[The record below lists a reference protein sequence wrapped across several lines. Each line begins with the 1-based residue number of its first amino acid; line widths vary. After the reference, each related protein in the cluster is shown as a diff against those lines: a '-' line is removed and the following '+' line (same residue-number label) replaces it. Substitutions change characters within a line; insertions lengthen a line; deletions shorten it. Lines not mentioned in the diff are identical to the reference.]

1 MSKFFIRRPI
11 VAIVIA
17 ILTVIIGTVSM
28 FSLATS
34 QYPDIVPTEILVTAT
49 YPGADAK
56 TVSEAVSTPIEQQ
69 MNGVDNMLY
78 MDSVSANNGVVQLFV
93 DFDVKT
99 DPNIDQVLG
108 QLRVDQ
114 AQSQLPAQ
122 VTAAGLTVQKA
133 LTSPLMLVAIN
144 SPGGKLSQDFLTNY
158 AIINLQ
164 DQISRVKGVS
174 RVQIFGGQYAL
185 RVWVQPEKLAKLGIT
200 APEVIAAIQ
209 AQNNVN
215 PAGQIGAEPIPKGQQ
230 FTYTVRTQGRLVK
243 PEEFANIILRAN
255 TDGSIV
261 HLGDVA
267 RVELGDQA
275 YAISGR
281 YNQAPS
287 GVMAVYQLPGSNAVQ
302 TAKLVN
308 ARMKELSATFPASIT
323 YNVPLDTTKAVTAGI
338 HEIVLTLVE
347 ALALVVIVV
356 FIFLQGW
363 RATLIPLLAVP
374 VSLIGTF
381 IIFPAL
387 GFSINTLSLFG
398 LVLAIGLVVDDAI
411 IVVEAVE
418 HHIDEGMEPKEAT
431 EKAME
436 EVGGPV
442 VAIALILAAVFIP
455 TAFIPGITGRMYQ
468 QFAVTIAISVLISAF
483 NALTLSP
490 ALASL
495 LLKPKDK
502 EQKPGLLSKPFALF
516 NKFFGRT
523 TDSFVHTSD
532 VLIHKSYLAMLA
544 IALIGVAA
552 VFLGGSL
559 PGGFIPTEDQGY
571 MFLALQLPDGA
582 SAQRTDAAQQKITA
596 ALLKTPG
603 VEGVIA
609 VTNFSLL
616 TQVQSTNSGFFF
628 VALKPW
634 DTRTSKDQQLEYIQG
649 NLQKQLGAD
658 PDGIAFAFPPPSI
671 PGIGTSGGVTFVL
684 EDRSGKD
691 DPMTLAK
698 NMGTFLGALKK
709 RPEIA
714 IAIPSYQPAVP
725 QLYANVDREKALQQ
739 QVSLTDIYTTMQTFM
754 GGYLVNYFNRFGRQW
769 QTYVEAEGTS
779 RTDIAN
785 ISQFYVR
792 SANGSQV
799 PLSSLVKVSQ
809 ITGPEFIYR
818 FNEYN
823 AAQINITGNPGFSSG
838 QIRKALEETFKQT
851 MPPGAGFDYSGMS
864 YQEQVAEQGV
874 PSWAVFALSLLF
886 VFLILAALYESW
898 TLPFSVLL
906 STPVAILGAYIA
918 LHIRSYENDIFAT
931 IGLVMLIGLSA
942 KNAILIVEFAK
953 SNYESGMSISEAALG
968 AARLR
973 FRPIVMTALA
983 FIFGCL
989 PLWTASGS
997 GRRLSPH
1004 PWHRGRRRHVPL
1016 DRHRPH
1022 LYPGHLLGRRVSL
1035 APLCQGVARAQP
1047 WTPKLTSIPSPPA
1060 RLPEADRGHR
1070 PREVTHEQ
1078 LARRSQTH
1086 CISYRLRLLLAAVAG
1101 CKVGPNYRRPVVPA
1115 PPTFRGADE
1124 AAIVSDAQSSIG
1136 DQKWAAVY
1144 QEPELQE
1151 LIRRRS
1157 STTSTSASR
1166 PSASSSRS
1174 RRSRSPAPSSSPQ

>member
-17 ILTVIIGTVSM
+17 ILTVIIGVVT
-28 FSLATS
+28 LLTLPTS

-56 TVSEAVSTPIEQQ
+56 TVAQAVSTPIEQQ
-69 MNGVDNMLY
+69 MNGVDNMIY

-99 DPNIDQVLG
+99 NPNIDQVLA

-122 VTAAGLTVQKA
+122 VTTAGLTVQKA
-133 LTSPLMLVAIN
+133 LTSPLMLVAVN
-144 SPGGKLSQDFLTNY
+144 SPGGKLNQDFLTNY

-164 DQISRVKGVS
+164 DQSARVPGVS
-174 RVQIFGGQYAL
+174 RVQVFGGQYAL
-185 RVWVQPEKLAKLGIT
+185 RVWVQPDKLAKLGVT
-200 APEVIAAIQ
+200 ATDVISAIQ
-209 AQNNVN
+209 TQNNVN
-215 PAGQIGAEPIPKGQQ
+215 PAGQIGGEPIPKGQQ

-243 PEEFANIILRAN
+243 PEEFGNIILRAN
-255 TDGSIV
+255 PDGSIL
-261 HLGDVA
+261 HLRDVA
-267 RVELGDQA
+267 RIELGDQA
-275 YAISGR
+275 YGIAGR
-281 YNQAPS
+281 YNQAPA
-287 GVMAVYQLPGSNAVQ
+287 GVMAIYQLPGSNAVQ
-302 TAKLVN
+302 TAAAVTQ
-308 ARMKELSATFPASIT
+308 RMKELSATFPPSIS
-323 YNVPLDTTKAVTAGI
+323 YSIPLDTTKAVTAGI
-338 HEIVLTLVE
+338 REIVYTLFE

-418 HHIDEGMEPKEAT
+418 HHIDEGMDPKAAT

-455 TAFIPGITGRMYQ
+455 TAAIPGITGRLYQ

-495 LLKPKDK
+495 LLKPRSEARK
-502 EQKPGLLSKPFALF
+502 EGLLGKGFGLF
-516 NKFFGRT
+516 NKFFTRT
-523 TDSFVHTSD
+523 TESFVHKSNI
-532 VLIHKSYLAMLA
+532 LIHKSTLAMIALA
-544 IALIGVAA
+544 IVAA
-552 VFLGGSL
+552 VAVYLGGSL

-616 TQVQSTNSGFFF
+616 TQVQSTNAGFFF
-628 VALKPW
+628 VNLKPW
-634 DTRTSKDQQLEYIQG
+634 EVRKSKEEQLEYIQG

-671 PGIGTSGGVTFVL
+671 PGIGTSGGVTMVL
-684 EDRSGKD
+684 EDRSGVD
-691 DPMTLAK
+691 DPTTLTK
-698 NMGTFLGALKK
+698 NVFSFLGALSK

-714 IAIPSYQPAVP
+714 AAIPSYQPAVP
-725 QLYANVDREKALQQ
+725 QLYADVDREKALQQ
-739 QVSLTDIYTTMQTFM
+739 QVDLTNIYTTMQTFM

-779 RTDIAN
+779 RTNIAN
-785 ISQFYVR
+785 INQFYVR

-799 PLSSLVKVSQ
+799 PLGSLVKVSQ
-809 ITGPEFIYR
+809 ITGPEFIFR
-818 FNEYN
+818 FNEFN
-823 AAQINITGNPGFSSG
+823 AAQINITGAPGYSSG
-838 QIRKALEETFKQT
+838 QIRKALEEVFHQT
-851 MPPGAGFDYSGMS
+851 MPAGAGFDYSGMS
-864 YQEQVAEQGV
+864 YQEQQAEKGV
-874 PSWAVFALSLLF
+874 PSWAVFGLSLVF

-918 LHIRSYENDIFAT
+918 LHIRAFENDIFAT

-953 SNYESGMSISEAALG
+953 TNYESGQSICEAALN

-983 FIFGCL
+983 FIVGCI
-989 PLWTASGS
+989 PLWIATGS
-997 GRRLSPH
+997 G
-1004 PWHRGRRRHVPL
+1004 
-1016 DRHRPH
+1016 
-1022 LYPGHLLGRRVSL
+1022 
-1035 APLCQGVARAQP
+1035 A
-1047 WTPKLTSIPSPPA
+1047 
-1060 RLPEADRGHR
+1060 
-1070 PREVTHEQ
+1070 
-1078 LARRSQTH
+1078 
-1086 CISYRLRLLLAAVAG
+1086 
-1101 CKVGPNYRRPVVPA
+1101 
-1115 PPTFRGADE
+1115 
-1124 AAIVSDAQSSIG
+1124 
-1136 DQKWAAVY
+1136 
-1144 QEPELQE
+1144 
-1151 LIRRRS
+1151 
-1157 STTSTSASR
+1157 ASR
-1166 PSASSSRS
+1166 RILGTVVVGGMTLSTALGLIFIPVTFAVVEYLSHRFARDGKGTTMDCKPTLK
-1174 RRSRSPAPSSSPQ
+1174 RPPGAEGKTAAAHVQTEGGQA

>member
-17 ILTVIIGTVSM
+17 IVTVILGVVSM
-28 FSLATS
+28 LSLPTA
-34 QYPDIVPTEILVTAT
+34 QYPDIVPPEILVTAT

-56 TVSEAVSTPIEQQ
+56 TVSQAVSTPIEQQ
-69 MNGVDNMLY
+69 MNGVDNMIY

-99 DPNIDQVLG
+99 DPNIDQVLA

-122 VTAAGLTVQKA
+122 VTTAGLTVQKA

-185 RVWVQPEKLAKLGIT
+185 RVWVQPDQMAKLGVT
-200 APEVIAAIQ
+200 APEVIQAIQ
-209 AQNNVN
+209 TQNNVN

-230 FTYTVRTQGRLVK
+230 FTYTVRTQGRLVL
-243 PEEFANIILRAN
+243 PEEFGNIIIRAN
-255 TDGSIV
+255 ADGSIL
-261 HLGDVA
+261 HLRDIA
-267 RVELGDQA
+267 RIELGDQA
-275 YAISGR
+275 YAINAR

-287 GVMAVYQLPGSNAVQ
+287 GVMAVYQLPGSNAVS
-302 TAKLVN
+302 TAAAVN
-308 ARMKELSATFPASIT
+308 ARMKELSASFPAGIT
-323 YNVPLDTTKAVTAGI
+323 YDVPLDTTKAVTAGI

-418 HHIDEGMEPKEAT
+418 HLIDEGMDPKSAT

-455 TAFIPGITGRMYQ
+455 TAFIPGITGRLYQ

-495 LLKPKDK
+495 LLKPKPPG
-502 EQKPGLLSKPFALF
+502 ERRGLLGRGFSQF

-532 VLIHKSYLAMLA
+532 VLIHKSA
-544 IALIGVAA
+544 IAMVGLALIAVAA
-552 VFLGGSL
+552 VLLGKTL

-571 MFLALQLPDGA
+571 MFLALQLPDAA

-603 VEGVIA
+603 VQGVIA
-609 VTNFSLL
+609 VNDFSLL

-634 DTRTSKDQQLEYIQG
+634 DTRKSKEEQINYIQG
-649 NLQKQLGAD
+649 HLQQQLAAD

-671 PGIGTSGGVTFVL
+671 PGIGTSGGVTMVL
-684 EDRSGKD
+684 EDRSGTD
-691 DPMTLAK
+691 DPMTLTRNVGA
-698 NMGTFLGALKK
+698 FLAAANQ

-714 IAIPSYQPAVP
+714 VAVPSYQPGVP
-725 QLYANVDREKALQQ
+725 QLFADVDKEKALQQ
-739 QVSLTDIYTTMQTFM
+739 QVQLSDIYTTMSTFM

-779 RTDIAN
+779 RQNIAN

-792 SANGSQV
+792 SANGGQV
-799 PLSSLVKVSQ
+799 PLASLVKVRQ
-809 ITGPEFIYR
+809 ITGPEFIFR
-818 FNEYN
+818 FNEFN
-823 AAQINITGNPGFSSG
+823 AAQINITGKPGYSSG
-838 QIRKALEETFKQT
+838 QIRTALEEVFKQT
-851 MPPGAGFDYSGMS
+851 MPAGAGFDYSGMS
-864 YQEQVAEQGV
+864 YQEQQAELGI
-874 PSWAVFALSLLF
+874 PSWAVFGLSILF

-906 STPVAILGAYIA
+906 STPVAILGGYIA
-918 LHIRSYENDIFAT
+918 LHARLLENDIFAT

-953 SNYESGMSISEAALG
+953 VNYEDGQSISEAALG

-989 PLWTASGS
+989 PLWTATGAGAAS
-997 GRRLSPH
+997 RRILGTVVVGGMFLSTAIGLIFIPVTFSVVEYLS
-1004 PWHRGRRRHVPL
+1004 HRYGKGGKGTTMDSKEDL
-1016 DRHRPH
+1016 DPIEV
-1022 LYPGHLLGRRVSL
+1022 GAAAG
-1035 APLCQGVARAQP
+1035 GG
-1047 WTPKLTSIPSPPA
+1047 PS
-1060 RLPEADRGHR
+1060 
-1070 PREVTHEQ
+1070 
-1078 LARRSQTH
+1078 
-1086 CISYRLRLLLAAVAG
+1086 
-1101 CKVGPNYRRPVVPA
+1101 
-1115 PPTFRGADE
+1115 
-1124 AAIVSDAQSSIG
+1124 
-1136 DQKWAAVY
+1136 
-1144 QEPELQE
+1144 
-1151 LIRRRS
+1151 RS
-1157 STTSTSASR
+1157 SHGGR
-1166 PSASSSRS
+1166 
-1174 RRSRSPAPSSSPQ
+1174 